1 MEKNNFINNCESPKF
16 ELCEFLTDLHVFLS
30 GINSFINYYTN
41 QNNSISKLSYA
52 DANVF
57 NFIQHSNSIFEPY
70 LFILDEEGFSLFI
83 PSFVCGVF
91 ALFLHKKISEN
102 AAMFVITFWS
112 IVSFFSTLLSLY
124 GIFDADCEIIKLF
137 DVINVFDFNISLD
150 ILIDPLTATMVFVVN
165 FISFCVITFAGWYMK
180 GDPNFLKFIAYLNFF
195 TFFMLI
201 LVTANNLVLI
211 FVGWEGIGLFSYF
224 LINFWNTR
232 LNANRSALKAIILN
246 KIGDL
251 FFYLFIFSYF
261 FLFDTIQ
268 IYEVKC
274 LFNSCVYDHAALMQT
289 RLVHLMVFSIILA
302 SMAKSAQVI
311 LHVWLPDA
319 MEGPTPVSALLH
331 AATMVTAGI
340 YILIKFNWILFY
352 SQSVYCFIILVGIFT
367 NLLAS
372 LVALFQHDIK
382 KIVAYSTASQ
392 LGLIFITLG
401 TLKFNL
407 ALFHVFNHAFF
418 KALLFILAGIII
430 HKLFNNQDLRNVFYL
445 KDNIFLIYA
454 ALIIA
459 SLTLIGFPF
468 LSAFYSKDFIIN
480 YSFININ
487 INKNAVIFFLNIS
500 VITTF
505 LYSFKIINFL
515 FFNEQINIFSNVYK
529 IYKKNLEVHLFEK
542 DWFLSLI
549 VYILALFCIFPG
561 YVYSTFFQNEFL
573 TFPSNIFIIAQME
586 RAYSF
591 NFLEISGFIILFVI
605 LFSIP
610 VLFFRFLIVK
620 FNMIFS
626 EYWKVFY
633 FFNKKT
639 LFDNLYNYFTKIF
652 FSSLNIKAMILD
664 KHIIEYTIISVANF
678 NAILIRYV
686 KNLYMNL
693 KWYNYAMLLFS
704 IVSNACLFLF
714 VPNLIFFAII
724 VLYISLPYYKFINIF
739 FDKKNKNEKFK

>member
-1 MEKNNFINNCESPKF
+1 MEKNNFTDNCKNPIFK
-16 ELCEFLTDLHVFLS
+16 LCEFLTDVQTFLS
-30 GINSFINYYTN
+30 GINSLIDYYTN
-41 QNNSISKLSYA
+41 QNNLVSNLSYT
-52 DANVF
+52 DGNLYDF
-57 NFIQHSNSIFEPY
+57 MQRSNSNFEPY
-70 LFILDEEGFSLFI
+70 LFMLDEEGLSLFI
-83 PSFVCGVF
+83 PSFICGIF
-91 ALFLHKKISEN
+91 ALFLHKKINEN
-102 AAMFVITFWS
+102 ATMFIITFWS
-112 IVSFFSTLLSLY
+112 ISSFFSTLSSLY

-137 DVINVFDFNISLD
+137 DIINVFDFNISLD
-150 ILIDPLTATMVFVVN
+150 ILVDPLTATMVFVVN

-201 LVTANNLVLI
+201 LVTANNLILI
-211 FVGWEGIGLFSYF
+211 FIGWEGIGLFSYF

-246 KIGDL
+246 KVGDL
-251 FFYLFIFSYF
+251 FFYLFIFLYF

-274 LFNSCVYDHAALMQT
+274 LFNSCIYDHAAIMQT
-289 RLVHLMVFSIILA
+289 KLVHLMVFSIILA
-302 SMAKSAQVI
+302 SMAKSAQVV

-340 YILIKFNWILFY
+340 YVLIKFNWILFY
-352 SQSVYCFIILVGIFT
+352 SQSIYCFIILIGIFT

-445 KDNIFLIYA
+445 KDTIFFIYA
-454 ALIIA
+454 TLIIA

-480 YSFININ
+480 YSFINIS
-487 INKNAVIFFLNIS
+487 INKDAVIFFLNIS

-515 FFNEQINIFSNVYK
+515 FFNEQVNVFSNVYK
-529 IYKKNLEVHLFEK
+529 SYKKNLEIHVFEK
-542 DWFLSLI
+542 DWFLNLI
-549 VYILALFCIFPG
+549 VYLLALFCIFPG

-573 TFPSNIFIIAQME
+573 TFSSNIFIIAQME
-586 RAYSF
+586 RAHTF
-591 NFLEISGFIILFVI
+591 NFLEISGFIILFI
-605 LFSIP
+605 IIFSIP
-610 VLFFRFLIVK
+610 VLFFRFLIIK

-626 EYWKVFY
+626 AYWKIFY

-639 LFDNLYNYFTKIF
+639 LFDNLYNYFAKVF
-652 FSSLNIKAMILD
+652 LSSLNIKAMVLD
-664 KHIIEYTIISVANF
+664 KHIIEYAIISILNF
-678 NAILIRYV
+678 NIILMQYV

-693 KWYNYAMLLFS
+693 RWHNYVILLFS
-704 IVSNACLFLF
+704 IISNVCLFLF
-714 VPNLIFFAII
+714 VPGLIFFFII
-724 VLYISLPYYKFINIF
+724 ALYISLPYYKSINVF
-739 FDKKNKNEKFK
+739 FEKKIKNEKF